1 MYHRRFCTTDRRDA
15 DKTVNHIP
23 TLNKLENA
31 IYPLTKYRI
40 MIGRKAQARVS
51 PLVVGLIA
59 VIIVLGGLVG
69 FFATTPQVAQT
80 QTVVITRTIEV
91 GTVTA
96 FRTIVTTQ
104 TAVQTQTVTVTATP
118 TRVEYTI
125 GFAMG
130 VSGPYAVDGPV
141 RRDGGILA
149 IEHINAYLESI
160 GSPVRFKF
168 VHDDTKGTA
177 ADALKVIQSMY
188 AAGIRVVVGPFA
200 SGEVRG
206 VSEFVNTN
214 KMIIISPSS
223 TSPLLAAT
231 DYVFRVVP
239 TDLFQARV
247 LAQLLNKDGIRKVA
261 IIARN
266 DDYGKGLTDSFEKI
280 FVENYRGRVV
290 KLLYTVGQPDYA
302 AEVTRLSSLVA
313 ELGVGPDTAVLIIA
327 FEDDGLNILGHARL
341 DARLSG
347 VRWYGS
353 ETLRRPA
360 AYLPA
365 PDGRAT
371 PEIAEFLNRV
381 KLTGVFA
388 SPRGGPLAS
397 KFEADYRA
405 RFGRDPS
412 PYAYFTYD
420 AVWIAALAIL
430 HAGKYDADAVRAAI
444 PQVGERFVGVTGY
457 KAFDEFGDAR
467 GSDYTIWQY
476 RLVDGKY
483 AFKDIGTWRYPAEVI
498 EMLG

>member
-1 MYHRRFCTTDRRDA
+1 MRA
-15 DKTVNHIP
+15 VN
-23 TLNKLENA
+23 
-31 IYPLTKYRI
+31 
-40 MIGRKAQARVS
+40 
-51 PLVVGLIA
+51 PLVIGLVVVVLVLA
-59 VIIVLGGLVG
+59 GVLGFFVTREPEVRTATVTLTREVG
-69 FFATTPQVAQT
+69 AATVTVVRTTAVTQVAT
-80 QTVVITRTIEV
+80 QL
-91 GTVTA
+91 
-96 FRTIVTTQ
+96 
-104 TAVQTQTVTVTATP
+104 VTVTAAP

-149 IEHINAYLESI
+149 IEHVNAYLESI

-168 VHDDTKGTA
+168 VHDDTKGAA
-177 ADALKVIQSMY
+177 ADALKVVQSMY

-200 SGEVRG
+200 SGELRG
-206 VSEFVNTN
+206 ILDFINTN
-214 KMIIISPSS
+214 KMVAISPSS
-223 TSPLLAAT
+223 TSPLLAAP
-231 DYVFRVVP
+231 DYAFRAVP

-247 LAQLLNKDGIRKVA
+247 LAQLMDREGIKKVA
-261 IIARN
+261 VIARN
-266 DDYGKGLTDSFEKI
+266 DDYGKGLTDAFEKS
-280 FVENYRGRVV
+280 FTERFRGRVV

-302 AEVTRLSSLVA
+302 AEVTRLSSLVS

-341 DARLSG
+341 DATLSR
-347 VRWYGS
+347 VKWYGS

-371 PEIAEFLNRV
+371 PEIAKFLSDV

-388 SPRGGPLAS
+388 SPRGGPLAA
-397 KFEADYRA
+397 KFESDYKA

-420 AVWIAALAIL
+420 AVWLACMAVL
-430 HAGKYDADAVRAAI
+430 YAGKYDADAIKNALPVVA
-444 PQVGERFVGVTGY
+444 ERFTGVTGY
-457 KAFDEFGDAR
+457 KAFDENGDAR

-476 RLVDGKY
+476 RFADGKY
-483 AFKDIGTWRYPAEVI
+483 GFRDIGMWRFPAEVI
-498 EMLG
+498 ELTG